1 MFINEA
7 PKSMDDLIKIV
18 GPLLEKYHAYLKI
31 DEKPEKGDR
40 KMADEMVLLIADVLD
55 NYLDK
60 PDNVDPSEKL
70 KLHLFKACLLELAY
84 EHSNYN
90 FDIQISL
97 MKTYDYL
104 GLSVSYAEALENL
117 GIKGV

>member
-1 MFINEA
+1 M
-7 PKSMDDLIKIV
+7 
-18 GPLLEKYHAYLKI
+18 KI

-55 NYLDK
+55 SYLGRTDGVDK
-60 PDNVDPSEKL
+60 AERL

-90 FDIQISL
+90 FDI
-97 MKTYDYL
+97 
-104 GLSVSYAEALENL
+104 
-117 GIKGV
+117 

>member
-1 MFINEA
+1 M
-7 PKSMDDLIKIV
+7 
-18 GPLLEKYHAYLKI
+18 LEKYHAYLKI

-55 NYLDK
+55 SYLSRTHGIDK
-60 PDNVDPSEKL
+60 SERL
-70 KLHLFKACLLELAY
+70 NLHLFKACLLELAY

-97 MKTYDYL
+97 MKSYDFI
-104 GLSVSYAEALENL
+104 GLSVSYGESFENL